1 VTLKKPGSGKAL
13 STNGAF
19 TWKSVGP
26 CVHLQRR
33 QRRVTFVAKF
43 ARKGILDLV
52 GAMQLLMLDVSGVG
66 RKSLFAIGT
75 GKRLFTGG
83 RL

>member
-1 VTLKKPGSGKAL
+1 MTLKKPGSGKAL
-13 STNGAF
+13 SANGAF
-19 TWKSVGP
+19 TRKGMRP

-43 ARKGILDLV
+43 AGIGLLDLV
-52 GAMQLLMLDVSGVG
+52 GIVQLLMLDVSGVG

-75 GKRLFTGG
+75 KERLFTGG

>member
-1 VTLKKPGSGKAL
+1 MTLKKPGSGKAL

-19 TWKSVGP
+19 TWKGMRP

-43 ARKGILDLV
+43 AGKGLLDLV
-52 GAMQLLMLDVSGVG
+52 GIVQLLMLDVSGVG

-75 GKRLFTGG
+75 EERLFTGG